1 MFNNTITKKL
11 YNRRKART
19 RLKLKKNNHSNRI
32 RLSIFRS
39 GKHIYGQF
47 IDDLKGITIV
57 SASSISKEI
66 KDKLKTGSNIDAA
79 KEVGYFLALKAKENA
94 FDLDRIVF
102 DKGGY
107 LFHGRVKALV
117 NAVVEKLS

>member
-1 MFNNTITKKL
+1 MSDIIKIKKL

-19 RLKLKKNNHSNRI
+19 RIKIAKFNHSNRI

-47 IDDLKGITIV
+47 IDDSKGVTIAA
-57 SASSISKEI
+57 ASSISKNL
-66 KDKLKTGSNIDAA
+66 KLKLKTGSNIEAA
-79 KEVGYFLALKAKENA
+79 KEVGYVLASEAKKNKIHI
-94 FDLDRIVF
+94 DNIVF
-102 DKGGY
+102 DRGGY

-117 NAVVEKLS
+117 DAVVEKLN